1 MATIGFVV
9 HTQREGA
16 RLLAKD
22 TTEWLE
28 EQGHTAVILPSDGPD
43 GPDGPDAPD
52 GPDGPGAAISGVS
65 QPGGGGQG
73 GWSLLSREKLDLAV
87 SLGGDGTMLRTV
99 DLVCGRAVPVLG
111 VNLGHLGYLT
121 VVEPSGLRS
130 ALSRFLS
137 GDYRVEARMTLDISV
152 TGSDDGSGGA
162 PPTVNRSAL
171 NDVVVQRRA
180 VGHTM
185 HADVAVNDIPFLSF
199 ASDSLILAT
208 PTGST
213 AYNLS
218 ARGPIVSP
226 HARVSILT
234 PVAPHMLFDRSL
246 VLDADEAVAIT
257 VVGDHP
263 ADLVVDGWLAATVA
277 PGQTVHC
284 REGARDA
291 LLVTFRERDF
301 HRILKSK
308 FNLKDR

>member
-16 RLLAKD
+16 LLLAKE
-22 TTEWLE
+22 TSEWLE
-28 EQGHTAVILPSDGPD
+28 EQGHRAVILPADTPAGGLP
-43 GPDGPDAPD
+43 
-52 GPDGPGAAISGVS
+52 AARG
-65 QPGGGGQG
+65 
-73 GWSLLSREKLDLAV
+73 LDLAV

-99 DLVCGRAVPVLG
+99 DVVCGGAVPVLG

-121 VVEPSGLRS
+121 VVEPSGLRG
-130 ALSRFLS
+130 ALARFLA
-137 GDYRVEARMTLDISV
+137 GDYQVESRMTLDVAV
-152 TGSDDGSGGA
+152 TGAGDGSGAA
-162 PPTVNRSAL
+162 PPVVTRSAL
-171 NDVVVQRRA
+171 NDVVLQRTS

-185 HADVAVNDIPFLSF
+185 HAEVAVSGSPFLSF

-257 VVGDHP
+257 VCGEHQ
-263 ADLVVDGWLAATVA
+263 ADVVVDGWLAATVS

-284 REGARDA
+284 REGRHDA
-291 LLVTFRERDF
+291 LLVTFGERDF

>member
-9 HTQREGA
+9 HNQREGA
-16 RLLAKD
+16 GLLAKE
-22 TTEWLE
+22 TSEWLR
-28 EQGHTAVILPSDGPD
+28 EQGHRPVILAADTP
-43 GPDGPDAPD
+43 AE
-52 GPDGPGAAISGVS
+52 GAAAACD
-65 QPGGGGQG
+65 
-73 GWSLLSREKLDLAV
+73 LDLAV

-99 DLVCGRAVPVLG
+99 DLVCGGGVPVLG

-130 ALSRFLS
+130 ALARFLA
-137 GDYRVEARMTLDISV
+137 GDYQVEARMTLDITV
-152 TGSDDGSGGA
+152 AGASGA
-162 PPTVNRSAL
+162 DAAVVARSAL
-171 NDVVVQRRA
+171 NDVVLQRTS

-185 HADVAVNDIPFLSF
+185 HTEVAVDGTSFLTF

-226 HARVSILT
+226 RARVSILT

-246 VLDADEAVAIT
+246 VLDAGEAVSVT
-257 VVGDHP
+257 VAGEHP
-263 ADLVVDGWLAATVA
+263 ADAVVDGWLAATVS

-284 REGARDA
+284 REGRHDA

-308 FNLKDR
+308 FNLTDR

>member
-9 HTQREGA
+9 HSHREAA
-16 RLLAKD
+16 RLLAKE
-22 TTEWLE
+22 TAAWLDDL
-28 EQGHTAVILPSDGPD
+28 GHRAEIHNTGPEPDPSCRP
-43 GPDGPDAPD
+43 PA
-52 GPDGPGAAISGVS
+52 
-65 QPGGGGQG
+65 
-73 GWSLLSREKLDLAV
+73 WDLAV

-99 DLVCGRAVPVLG
+99 DLVCRADIPVLG

-121 VVEPSGLRS
+121 VVEPGRLRA
-130 ALSRFLS
+130 ALEKFLS
-137 GDYRVEARMTLDISV
+137 GDYQVEARMTLDVSF
-152 TGSDDGSGGA
+152 SGPGGETPA
-162 PPTVNRSAL
+162 ASRSAL
-171 NDVVVQRRA
+171 NDVVLQRTQ

-185 HADVAVNDIPFLSF
+185 HTEVAVSSVPFLSF

-226 HARVSILT
+226 KARVSVLT

-246 VLDADEAVAIT
+246 VLDAEESVSIT
-257 VVGDHP
+257 VAGEQPVDV
-263 ADLVVDGWLAATVA
+263 VVDGWHSATLR

-284 REGARDA
+284 RQGDKDA
-291 LLVTFRERDF
+291 LLVMFGERDF

-308 FNLKDR
+308 FDLKDR

>member
-16 RLLAKD
+16 RLLAKE
-22 TTEWLE
+22 TSEWLE
-28 EQGHTAVILPSDGPD
+28 EQGHRPVILASDTDSGIPD
-43 GPDGPDAPD
+43 CRG
-52 GPDGPGAAISGVS
+52 
-65 QPGGGGQG
+65 
-73 GWSLLSREKLDLAV
+73 LDLAV

-99 DLVCGRAVPVLG
+99 DLVCGGAVPVLG

-130 ALSRFLS
+130 ALSRFLA
-137 GDYRVEARMTLDISV
+137 GDYRVEARMTLDITV
-152 TGSDDGSGGA
+152 TGADGGGA
-162 PPTVNRSAL
+162 PPVVTRSAL
-171 NDVVVQRRA
+171 NDVVLQRTS

-185 HADVAVNDIPFLSF
+185 HTEVAVNGIPFLSF
-199 ASDSLILAT
+199 ASDSLILST

-246 VLDADEAVAIT
+246 VLDADEEVSIT
-257 VVGDHP
+257 VAGDHP
-263 ADLVVDGWLAATVA
+263 ADVVVDGWLAATVA
-277 PGQTVHC
+277 PGQTVNC
-284 REGARDA
+284 REGRHDA